1 MKKKK
6 ALMLHFLF
14 FNCYSSVAWNLPNR
28 LIFSSEMAGRD
39 GYLTL
44 QMNKV
49 EAISFI
55 FCGKILQP

>member
-1 MKKKK
+1 
-6 ALMLHFLF
+6 MLHFLF

-55 FCGKILQP
+55 FCGKTLQP